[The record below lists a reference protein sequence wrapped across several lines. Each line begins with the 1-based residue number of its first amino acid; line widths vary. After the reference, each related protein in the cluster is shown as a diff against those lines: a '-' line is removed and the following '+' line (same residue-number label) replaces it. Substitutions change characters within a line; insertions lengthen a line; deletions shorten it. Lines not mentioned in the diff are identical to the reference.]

1 MDLASKDAVVTQR
14 FGGHCSNVV
23 ADHGIHFSDIPLASP
38 KQDLIGASVVESAAI
53 RSALEGVRDPEILRS
68 LGELNAIRTVDVD
81 GDRVSVVVALA
92 VPGSPAVDELGE
104 AINTALTAVPGVDA
118 VDISFTAM
126 STEEQAALAAD
137 LRGPDP
143 EKREVSMGRPG
154 SKTRI
159 IGIASGKGGV
169 GKSSVTTNL
178 GVALAQKGKKVGI
191 IDADVWGFSVPKM
204 LGIDRAP
211 SVLEDILLPPR
222 AHGVSVISMDFFV
235 QPDQAV
241 VWRGP
246 MLHKALEQFL
256 VDVHWGDLDYL
267 LIDMPPG
274 TGDVAISI
282 SQYLPRGEILIVTT
296 PQPAAQRVAVRAG
309 LMAQKVNQDIIG
321 VVENM
326 SWFTGD
332 DGKQYQIFGQ
342 GGGQRLA
349 DEMDVPLLG
358 KVPLVPELREGG
370 DIGRPISVIDP
381 DGEAA
386 KAFEEIAAHLM
397 ETGPRLRSHPELVIS

>member
-1 MDLASKDAVVTQR
+1 MGDFVV
-14 FGGHCSNVV
+14 
-23 ADHGIHFSDIPLASP
+23 D
-38 KQDLIGASVVESAAI
+38 SATV
-53 RSALEGVRDPEILRS
+53 RSALEGVQDPEILRS
-68 LGELNAIRTVDVD
+68 LGDLNAIRTIDID
-81 GDRVSVVVALA
+81 DDRVSVVVALA
-92 VPGSPAVDELGE
+92 VPGSPVVDELGE
-104 AINTALTAVPGVDA
+104 AINEALTRVPGIGS

-126 STEEQAALAAD
+126 SSDEQSALAAD
-137 LRGPDP
+137 LRGPNPDQ
-143 EKREVSMGRPG
+143 REVSIGKPG

-159 IGIASGKGGV
+159 IGVASGKGGV

-178 GVALAQKGKKVGI
+178 SVALAGHGKKVGI
-191 IDADVWGFSVPKM
+191 IDADVWGFSIPKM
-204 LGIDRAP
+204 MGVERAP

-256 VDVHWGDLDYL
+256 VDVHWGELDYL

-282 SQYLPRGEILIVTT
+282 SQYLPRGEILLVTT

-309 LMAQKVNQDIIG
+309 LMAHKVNQDIIG

-332 DGKQYQIFGQ
+332 DAKRYEIFGE

-349 DEMDVPLLG
+349 DELEVPLLG
-358 KVPLVPELREGG
+358 QIPLVPALREGG
-370 DIGRPISVIDP
+370 DVGRPISVVDP
-381 DGEAA
+381 TGEAA
-386 KAFEEIAAHLM
+386 QAFDEIAARVM
-397 ETGPRLRSHPELVIS
+397 ATAPRLRSHPELVIS